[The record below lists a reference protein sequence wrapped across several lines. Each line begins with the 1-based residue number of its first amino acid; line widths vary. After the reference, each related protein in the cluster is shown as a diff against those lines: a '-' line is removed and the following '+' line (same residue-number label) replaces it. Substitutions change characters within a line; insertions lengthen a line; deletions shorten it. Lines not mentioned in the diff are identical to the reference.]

1 VIRGAGYL
9 FAASQ
14 VLSVR
19 FTNLRYFFSQFGDA
33 LFDGPRHG
41 DRLAECRNMYGPP
54 ANCKKNVVGRE
65 QSAKMYPAS

>member
-14 VLSVR
+14 VLSVG

-41 DRLAECRNMYGPP
+41 DRLAECRNIPIS
-54 ANCKKNVVGRE
+54 NNVGGVKHSR
-65 QSAKMYPAS
+65 SLTLHSVW